1 MLGLPHKVKYINM
14 ENQKTERIWA
24 SRVSDRQLIEIMPN
38 EQIQD
43 VREEISE

>member
-24 SRVSDRQLIEIMPN
+24 SRVSDRQLIEIMPDKQVQDMREKTN
-38 EQIQD
+38 E
-43 VREEISE
+43 